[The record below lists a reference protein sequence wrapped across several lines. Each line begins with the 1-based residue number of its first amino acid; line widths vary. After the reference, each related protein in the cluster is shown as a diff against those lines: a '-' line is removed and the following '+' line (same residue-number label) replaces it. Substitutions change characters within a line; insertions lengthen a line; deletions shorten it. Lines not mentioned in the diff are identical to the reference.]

1 MPAGVERQERTPGTE
16 HRAVWS
22 ALAFFLEQALLELAH
37 PRVDRRQFVEV
48 AITALARFGALKG
61 SWMAVKRILRCNPFS
76 KGGYD
81 PVPELPDAVLR
92 RD

>member
-1 MPAGVERQERTPGTE
+1 MK
-16 HRAVWS
+16 RALIGLVRFYQKAIS
-22 ALAFFLEQALLELAH
+22 PHLPPSCRYQ
-37 PRVDRRQFVEV
+37 PSCSQY
-48 AITALARFGALKG
+48 AITALTRFGALKG